1 MPDAIPRDPNLQTLL
16 DRIVDAYDPERV
28 YLFGSRATGTAH
40 ADSDYDLLVVVPDD
54 TPRDMLGPVAA
65 WNRVVRGTGIAADVF
80 PCRRRTFETTKDDIG
95 SVTHAAVHQ
104 GRVIYGR
111 SPEDDPPSDADLRAW
126 LAELADAEAKL
137 RAALLPPPAGE

>member
-1 MPDAIPRDPNLQTLL
+1 MPDAILRDPNLQTLL

-80 PCRRRTFETTKDDIG
+80 PWRRGAFETYKD
-95 SVTHAAVHQ
+95 AVGTLSYEASHN
-104 GRVIYGR
+104 GRLVHGR
-111 SPEDDPPSDADLRAW
+111 
-126 LAELADAEAKL
+126 
-137 RAALLPPPAGE
+137 